1 MTSVYNL
8 IHSKGNGR
16 PTVLSEQD
24 ASFFSEQG
32 RPSFP
37 NKTDRLFWSEQ
48 DRSCF
53 SNKTHHLFRARL
65 IDFSAFPNVFTEQD
79 RPSYPNTERASPNK
93 TKRLFPNNTD
103 RLFRRR
109 SSFRTR
115 PTVFSEQ
122 DRTSLHNKTE
132 RLYRTWPTVFC
143 RTRPVVFSEPRQV
156 LVTSV
161 VVGTKHIC
169 TMIIVTAIRNIFYKN
184 SPLVTVLYGLGPI
197 KYNCTHNFTYWNF
210 KLVSC
215 G

>member
-1 MTSVYNL
+1 MTDRL
-8 IHSKGNGR
+8 IRTRRIVFFRTR
-16 PTVLSEQD
+16 PTV
-24 ASFFSEQG
+24 F
-32 RPSFP
+32 
-37 NKTDRLFWSEQ
+37 SEQ
-48 DRSCF
+48 DRSSF
-53 SNKTHHLFRARL
+53 LIRTRPIVFFEQDPPSFPSKSDRLFRFSERL
-65 IDFSAFPNVFTEQD
+65 YRTR

-93 TKRLFPNNTD
+93 TKRLFPNTD

-115 PTVFSEQ
+115 QTVFSEQ
-122 DRTSLHNKTE
+122 DRTSLHNKTK
-132 RLYRTWPTVFC
+132 RLY

-197 KYNCTHNFTYWNF
+197 KYNCTHNFTY
-210 KLVSC
+210 
-215 G
+215 

>member
-1 MTSVYNL
+1 MTDRL
-8 IHSKGNGR
+8 IRTRRIVFFRTR
-16 PTVLSEQD
+16 PTV
-24 ASFFSEQG
+24 F
-32 RPSFP
+32 
-37 NKTDRLFWSEQ
+37 SEQ
-48 DRSCF
+48 DRSSF
-53 SNKTHHLFRARL
+53 L
-65 IDFSAFPNVFTEQD
+65 IRTRPIVFFEQDPPSFPSKSDAFSAFPNVFTEQD

-132 RLYRTWPTVFC
+132 RLYRT
-143 RTRPVVFSEPRQV
+143 RPVVFSEPRQV

-197 KYNCTHNFTYWNF
+197 KYNCTHNFTY
-210 KLVSC
+210 
-215 G
+215 